1 MYLIISIYFNFR
13 ALVQQ
18 RDEFSHKMITAT
30 LQLYKAST
38 ENEKMPILNTNGTFA
53 NSLITSTSG
62 TTITPEGNHL
72 ALEVSELKAQIRKL
86 KQQL

>member
-1 MYLIISIYFNFR
+1 
-13 ALVQQ
+13 
-18 RDEFSHKMITAT
+18 MITAT

-38 ENEKMPILNTNGTFA
+38 ENERAHVLNTNMTAA
-53 NSLITSTSG
+53 NSLISSISG
-62 TTITPEGNHL
+62 TAITPEGNHL